1 MKLLIKNIKTLVQV
15 ESQVALFKSGKEM
28 NNLGTIENAFLL
40 IEEDKIAGFGPMSEI
55 SGHNFGSDATEIDA
69 EGRMVFPS
77 WCDSHSHLVFAAP
90 REGEFVDRINGLTYE
105 EIAAKGG
112 GILNSAKKLADA
124 DEEQLYQDA
133 LTRINEVISLGTG
146 AIEIKSG
153 YGLSLDAELKMLRVI
168 KRLKETT
175 PVSIKANFLGAHAIP
190 AAYKHDRTAYIDL
203 IINEMLP
210 IIEKEGLADYIDVFC
225 EVNYYTVEET
235 ERILEAGIK
244 AGLIP
249 KIHVNQ
255 FNAIGGVQVGVKYN
269 ALSVDHLEVMTPEDI
284 ESLKGSGTMPTAL
297 PSCSFFLGIPYAPA
311 KEMMDAGLPVALA
324 SDYNPGSTPSG
335 NMNFVVSLGCIRMKM
350 TPEQAI
356 NAATINSAY
365 AMGLS
370 DRLGSIAVG
379 KTANLF
385 ITKKISSY
393 AFIPY
398 SFGNN
403 VIDTVILNGSI
414 ID

>member
-55 SGHNFGSDATEIDA
+55 SAHNFGSDATEIDA

-153 YGLSLDAELKMLRVI
+153 YGLSLEAELKMLRVI

-190 AAYKHDRTAYIDL
+190 VAYKHDRTAYIDL

-297 PSCSFFLGIPYAPA
+297 PSCSFFLGIPYAPV